1 MNNLYFPF
9 CFPCRYSFNSK
20 INHKSLRFL
29 FHTYYLDRKKIKR
42 TDVFVRNNI
51 FTNPAYHVVINK
63 IYVTG
68 SFQKKKIVFGT
79 AGQWSIPLTG
89 CFDIA
94 GLNDSNESLGTEV
107 YVSRL

>member
-9 CFPCRYSFNSK
+9 YFPCRYSFNSK

-29 FHTYYLDRKKIKR
+29 FYTFIWIERKLNEPMYSFE
-42 TDVFVRNNI
+42 TI